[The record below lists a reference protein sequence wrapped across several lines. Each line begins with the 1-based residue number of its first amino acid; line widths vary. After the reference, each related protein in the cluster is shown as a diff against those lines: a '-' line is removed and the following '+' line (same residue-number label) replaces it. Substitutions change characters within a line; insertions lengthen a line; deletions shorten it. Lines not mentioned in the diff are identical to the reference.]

1 MIFDSLAEAFS
12 GAIFL
17 TLGIP
22 IGIIPHMDNKTIIL
36 SRALEAFAARGYD
49 GVGVQEIAAAAGVT
63 KPTLY
68 HYFGSK
74 QGLLTAL
81 MDIYLEPFNQQ
92 VAAAAEYRGDLP
104 ATLTALARV
113 YFSYA
118 KEQPVF
124 YRMLLAMSY
133 APHNSEARLVSAT
146 QQSQQYHLVEAVF
159 FSAARDHGNMRGRHQ
174 LFAANF
180 IGLMNT
186 SISLWLNGSVEL
198 DDTLLQQV
206 VRQFQY
212 GIYS

>member
-1 MIFDSLAEAFS
+1 MTFS
-12 GAIFL
+12 
-17 TLGIP
+17 IP
-22 IGIIPHMDNKTIIL
+22 IGIISGMDNKSIIL

-49 GVGVQEIAAAAGVT
+49 GVGVQEIAAAAGIT

-81 MDIYLEPFNQQ
+81 MNAYLEPFNQQ
-92 VAAAAEYRGDLP
+92 VAAAAEYHGDLP

-113 YFSYA
+113 FFSYA

-133 APHNSEARLVSAT
+133 VPHDSEARLVSAE
-146 QQSQQYHLVEAVF
+146 QQSQQYRLVEAVF
-159 FSAARDHGNMRGRHQ
+159 FAAARDHGNMSGRHQ
-174 LFAANF
+174 LFTANF

-186 SISLWLNGSVEL
+186 SISLWLNGSVNL
-198 DDTLLQQV
+198 DDALLQQV